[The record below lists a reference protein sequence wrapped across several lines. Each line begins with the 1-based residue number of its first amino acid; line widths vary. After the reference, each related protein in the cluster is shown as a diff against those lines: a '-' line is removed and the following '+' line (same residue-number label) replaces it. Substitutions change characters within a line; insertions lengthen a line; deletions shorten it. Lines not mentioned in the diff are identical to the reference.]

1 MSLSTSLVGIIY
13 AVIWVVCIL
22 AGMGIGAFL
31 CRYIGIFL
39 GWMIA
44 NSLDESIVRGGQI
57 GRQVGKLLGVIAG
70 IGLGVYGAQY
80 VIVLLGQL
88 PIH

>member
-57 GRQVGKLLGVIAG
+57 GRQVGKLLGIIAG

-80 VIVLLGQL
+80 VIALLGQL
-88 PIH
+88 PVH